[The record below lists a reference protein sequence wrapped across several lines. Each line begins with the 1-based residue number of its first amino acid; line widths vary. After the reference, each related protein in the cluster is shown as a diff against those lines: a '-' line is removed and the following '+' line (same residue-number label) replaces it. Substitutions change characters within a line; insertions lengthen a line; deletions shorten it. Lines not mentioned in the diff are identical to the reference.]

1 MKRIYKIK
9 QITKL
14 ANYFY
19 KEAYLNA
26 LLFALPGVGM
36 LVDSFLDGE
45 LFESLE
51 KLKNDL
57 DILVYIDFFENNKS
71 LSAIQTIIHKIDE
84 AQKLAKELST
94 SKDSSKVEEF
104 TNVAYDL
111 MSRLSTVPS
120 YISESLTVTEKII
133 DSVESTIGIGGA
145 SATVSSLQKGDKST
159 EMLKDFIKTVRVK
172 GIWQI
177 PVIIGASISALY
189 IDALTFGLSTPVIF
203 AGLHGAVSVSQNAK
217 FNSNVVAKNLQKLVL
232 EAKDQIEKKS
242 NEPIKENTSYTPKD
256 NQKLES
262 DDYQSYEDV
271 VI

>member
-19 KEAYLNA
+19 KEAFLEA

-51 KLKNDL
+51 KLKHDL

-177 PVIIGASISALY
+177 PVIIGASIM
-189 IDALTFGLSTPVIF
+189 DALTFGLSTPVIF
-203 AGLHGAVSVSQNAK
+203 AGLHAAVSVSQNAK

>member
-1 MKRIYKIK
+1 MKRIYKIN

-19 KEAYLNA
+19 KEAFLNA

-51 KLKNDL
+51 KLKHDL

-120 YISESLTVTEKII
+120 YISESLTVTEKIF

-177 PVIIGASISALY
+177 PVIIGSSI
-189 IDALTFGLSTPVIF
+189 IGTLTGGLAAPVIL
-203 AGLHGAVSVSQNAK
+203 AGLHGALSVSQNAK
-217 FNSNVVAKNLQKLVL
+217 FNSNVVATNLQKLVL

>member
-1 MKRIYKIK
+1 MKRIYKIN

-36 LVDSFLDGE
+36 LVDYFLDGE

-51 KLKNDL
+51 KLKHDL

-111 MSRLSTVPS
+111 INRLSTVPS

-133 DSVESTIGIGGA
+133 DSVESTIGIGGG

-177 PVIIGASISALY
+177 PVIIGSSI
-189 IDALTFGLSTPVIF
+189 IVTLTDGLAAPVIL
-203 AGLHGAVSVSQNAK
+203 AGLHGALSVSQNAK
-217 FNSNVVAKNLQKLVL
+217 FNSNVVATNLQKLVL
-232 EAKDQIEKKS
+232 EAKDQIEKKL